1 MDRITDTNKNIT
13 LATTSLRP
21 VTSKPSDLMQSS
33 YERHKVTIMNDTGV
47 AWDDFM
53 NGIMNDKWSQFYAS
67 FDLLSF
73 IKSFH
78 ATPVSFIIVIF
89 CHSQCCS

>member
-1 MDRITDTNKNIT
+1 
-13 LATTSLRP
+13 
-21 VTSKPSDLMQSS
+21 
-33 YERHKVTIMNDTGV
+33 MNDTGV

-53 NGIMNDKWSQFYAS
+53 NDIMNEKWSQFYAS